1 MPNKITTWNEKQA
14 TKLYELVTPQDN
26 KLNKIIAEIATTDK
40 TTNVYWSGIQ
50 RDIKRVYR
58 ELIKKTN
65 TWTIITIP
73 KGYNLSARTSIFKI
87 KNKKIRATVA
97 EQLLPRET
105 ATILPFQQSLNYTN
119 FINSNVSRQTIQALI
134 QETLT
139 SYTTG
144 YLTGEKLVLRLARMT
159 QQVNIAEDQIAK
171 QIESGFIKTG
181 NIQGSVKRLQAEL
194 MRKAIDGKYITVID
208 KNGNPISYQI
218 KSYTE
223 LVART
228 KLQETSTDAVLNTA
242 NAAGSDLVQVSSH
255 NTKSEICIPFEAKIF
270 SISGNNKDFPKLYE
284 ASPYHPN
291 CQHTMSV
298 VFEEGLEADGTYD
311 KYSDFSKGKTET
323 HPTRKSWIPPSER
336 TGVK

>member
-50 RDIKRVYR
+50 RDIKKVYR

-87 KNKKIRATVA
+87 KSKKIRAIQEPV
-97 EQLLPRET
+97 
-105 ATILPFQQSLNYTN
+105 TILPFQQSLNYTS

-134 QETLT
+134 QETIT

-144 YLTGEKLVLRLARMT
+144 YLTGEKLILRLARIT
-159 QQVNIAEDQIAK
+159 QQVNVAEDIIARQIEDGF
-171 QIESGFIKTG
+171 IESGS
-181 NIQGSVKRLQAEL
+181 IQGSLKRLQSEL

-208 KNGNPISYQI
+208 KNGKPISYQV
-218 KSYTE
+218 KSYAE

-242 NAAGSDLVQVSSH
+242 DAAGSDLVQVSSH
-255 NTKSEICIPFEAKIF
+255 NTKSEICIPFEGKIF
-270 SISGNNKDFPKLYE
+270 SISGNNKDFPKLNE